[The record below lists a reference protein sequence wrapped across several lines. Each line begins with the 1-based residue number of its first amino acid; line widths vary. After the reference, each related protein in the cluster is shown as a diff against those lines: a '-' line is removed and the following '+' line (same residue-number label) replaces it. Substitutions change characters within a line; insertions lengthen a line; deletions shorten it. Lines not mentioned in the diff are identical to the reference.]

1 MQWDSSANA
10 GFTQAD
16 IKAWLPIHP
25 TYATVNVQVQIFLK
39 EILHILSIFFY
50 FLSNNCKI
58 QNQHYEFSV
67 IWLE

>member
-39 EILHILSIFFY
+39 EILQILSIFFY
-50 FLSNNCKI
+50 FLSNN
-58 QNQHYEFSV
+58 
-67 IWLE
+67 